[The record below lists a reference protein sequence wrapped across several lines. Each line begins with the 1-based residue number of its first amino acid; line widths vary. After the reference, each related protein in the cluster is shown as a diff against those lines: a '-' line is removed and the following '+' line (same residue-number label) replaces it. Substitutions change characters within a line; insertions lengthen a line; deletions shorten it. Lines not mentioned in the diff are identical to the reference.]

1 MGLKVGDEIKVVYR
15 RPGGAVL
22 IAKDGTRYALGVV
35 MARKILVAEIL

>member
-1 MGLKVGDEIKVVYR
+1 MGLKVGDEIRIIHR